1 MIECSNDYI
10 WYKKKRC
17 HRKKFKRWLSIFI
30 VISLIIGAFLYYK
43 NVVCDLIFRI
53 CSDYAYSYS
62 TEAVNEA
69 VLASLSDK
77 TKYSELIIVEK
88 NNAGDVILM
97 TANSHKINLINK
109 EVSESTAKVLKTKL
123 KKGIP
128 VPILAFTGIDFL
140 SGYGNNLYIKTIS
153 ISSVSCEFD
162 SNFNSIGINQTLHS
176 IYVNVLSEVK
186 IEIPL
191 KTYQT
196 TLKTSVLISETVL
209 VGKVP
214 EIYLNGKLF

>member
-1 MIECSNDYI
+1 
-10 WYKKKRC
+10 
-17 HRKKFKRWLSIFI
+17 
-30 VISLIIGAFLYYK
+30 
-43 NVVCDLIFRI
+43 
-53 CSDYAYSYS
+53 
-62 TEAVNEA
+62 
-69 VLASLSDK
+69 
-77 TKYSELIIVEK
+77 
-88 NNAGDVILM
+88 M

-109 EVSESTAKVLKTKL
+109 EVCETTAKVLKKKL
-123 KKGIP
+123 QNGIP
-128 VPILAFTGIDFL
+128 VPILAFSGIDIL
-140 SGYGNNLYIKTIS
+140 SGYGNNVYIKTIS
-153 ISSVSCEFD
+153 ISSVTSEFD

-176 IYVNVLSEVK
+176 IYINVLSEVK

>member
-30 VISLIIGAFLYYK
+30 VVSLFLGVFLYYK
-43 NVVCDLIFRI
+43 NIVCDLIFKI
-53 CSDYAYSYS
+53 CTDYAYSYN
-62 TEAVNEA
+62 TEAVNDA
-69 VLASLSDK
+69 VLQSLLDE
-77 TKYSELIIVEK
+77 TKYSELISVEK
-88 NNAGDVILM
+88 NNAGDVVLM

-109 EVSESTAKVLKTKL
+109 EVCETTAKVLKKKL
-123 KKGIP
+123 QNGIP
-128 VPILAFTGIDFL
+128 VPILAFSGIDIL
-140 SGYGNNLYIKTIS
+140 SGYGNNVYIKTIS
-153 ISSVSCEFD
+153 ISSVTSEFD

-176 IYVNVLSEVK
+176 IYINVLSEVK